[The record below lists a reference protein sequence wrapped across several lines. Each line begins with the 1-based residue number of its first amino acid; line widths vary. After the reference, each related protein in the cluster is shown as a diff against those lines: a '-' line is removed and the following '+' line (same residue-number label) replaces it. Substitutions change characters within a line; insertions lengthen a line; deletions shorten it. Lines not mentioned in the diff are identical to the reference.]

1 MKLKVI
7 RFAVIGVVLTSLVAS
22 VSKCSGIDERS
33 LYDLIDKLQRK
44 YFPNTE
50 LNEYIIKDDKLLR
63 QRIERNVNESIR
75 QVTPEY
81 ERIIREAD
89 KKFQPRYSEKPVDSS
104 VCYTD
109 ECRSLGGEM
118 RICSPW
124 ALDCPPGNVVQ

>member
-63 QRIERNVNESIR
+63 QRIERNVDESIR